1 MDPCTTE
8 QIITIKPSRGG
19 YPGRRRYKMIT
30 QYFATQAQA
39 WAFALDLDKTQ
50 YQVIDYGKMDSALPY
65 YVSYAKR

>member
-1 MDPCTTE
+1 
-8 QIITIKPSRGG
+8 
-19 YPGRRRYKMIT
+19 MIT